1 MGRSPIPA
9 GSRDTRTPGVT
20 NRLLLSH
27 SSGRA
32 FSGFPMR
39 KAVEKAQAFLSEM
52 ILTHSGTSALVLG
65 SEDMFRDTSC
75 AYHPQKPCWKHLA
88 IVHSWIL
95 LICTEYLPT

>member
-52 ILTHSGTSALVLG
+52 ILTHSETSALVLG
-65 SEDMFRDTSC
+65 SEDMFRDTSWC
-75 AYHPQKPCWKHLA
+75 LP
-88 IVHSWIL
+88 STETL
-95 LICTEYLPT
+95 LETSGDCSLMDSINMY